1 MRHAADSIMK
11 SRAIEQEVDAMQDY
25 HEFLDE
31 ILISEADIQKRIRE
45 LGQQISQDYQGQ
57 ELILVC
63 ILRGGVLFLTDLM
76 RHITVPHTLEFM
88 AVSSYGVGA
97 RQSSGQPRI
106 NLDVNTDIRNRNVL
120 IIEDIV
126 DSGHTIRAVLDFLS
140 TRQPKSLRVCTL
152 IDKANRRETP
162 VPVDYLGF
170 SIPDKFVFGYGLDI
184 DEYYRNLPFIGTV
197 NTQKYHPGE

>member
-1 MRHAADSIMK
+1 MK
-11 SRAIEQEVDAMQDY
+11 DY

-31 ILISEADIQKRIRE
+31 ILVSEDDLQRRIKE
-45 LGQQISQDYQGQ
+45 LGAQISRDYQGQ

-76 RHITVPHTLEFM
+76 RQITVPHTLEFM

-106 NLDVNTDIRNRNVL
+106 NLDVNTDIRDRNVL
-120 IIEDIV
+120 IVEDIV
-126 DSGHTIRAVLDFLS
+126 DSGYTIRAVLDFLC

-152 IDKANRRETP
+152 LDKASRREIP
-162 VPVDYLGF
+162 VQVDYLGF

-197 NTQKYHPGE
+197 NTQKYHPGD